1 MNILLGV
8 TGGIAAIKA
17 PSIAGAL
24 VNNGHSVKCVCTKAS
39 LMFTTE
45 MALATM

>member
-17 PSIAGAL
+17 PSIAGIL
-24 VNNGHSVKCVCTKAS
+24 TQLGHNVKCVRTEAAEMFNNLYAS
-39 LMFTTE
+39 LR
-45 MALATM
+45 